1 MEPTTATVRRKL
13 PGSIWALGFVSLLM
27 DTSSELVH
35 SLLPVL
41 MTSVLG
47 ASVAALGV
55 IEGVAEAMAAVS
67 KVFSGTISDYFR
79 KRKALVLLGY
89 GLSALTKPVFPLASS
104 LGWVFSARF
113 VDRIGKGIRGAPRD
127 ALVADLVPPELR
139 GAAYGLR
146 QALDSVG
153 AFAGP
158 LLAVA
163 GMALLAD
170 NLRGVLGI
178 AVVPAGLCVA
188 LIFFG
193 VREPDD
199 AHTAAPRRRLGLAD
213 ARRLPSRFWLI
224 LALGALFTLARF
236 SEAFLILRAKEVGLA
251 IGLVPLVMIVMNL
264 VYSGAAYPAGAAA
277 DRFPPRGL
285 LIAGLAMLIVADVLL
300 AAART
305 PALAFAGAAFWG
317 LHLALTQGLFSK
329 LIADAAPNELRGTA
343 FGVFNL
349 VNGAAL
355 LLASVIAGALW
366 TALGSAAT
374 FCTGAGFAAIAA
386 IGLLAGR
393 PAARPAAP

>member
-1 MEPTTATVRRKL
+1 MHATSSPDRRKM

-41 MTSVLG
+41 MSSVMG
-47 ASVAALGV
+47 ASVAAIGV
-55 IEGVAEAMAAVS
+55 IEGIAEATAAIS
-67 KVFSGTISDYFR
+67 KVFSGTISDFFR

-104 LGWVFSARF
+104 LGWVFGARF
-113 VDRIGKGIRGAPRD
+113 LDRVGKGIRGAPRD

-163 GMALLAD
+163 GMALLA
-170 NLRGVLGI
+170 NNIRGVLWI
-178 AVVPAGLCVA
+178 AVAPAVLCVA
-188 LIFFG
+188 LIVFG

-199 AHTAAPRRRLGLAD
+199 AQAAAPRRRLGLAD
-213 ARRLPSRFWLI
+213 ARRLPRRFWLVI
-224 LALGALFTLARF
+224 ALGAVFTLARF

-251 IGLVPLVMIVMNL
+251 IGLVPLIMIVMNI

-277 DRFPPRGL
+277 DRISPRKL
-285 LIAGLAMLIVADVLL
+285 LIAGLAMLIIADGLL
-300 AAART
+300 AAARS
-305 PALAFAGAAFWG
+305 PSLAFAGAAFWG
-317 LHLALTQGLFSK
+317 LHMALTQGLFSK
-329 LIADAAPNELRGTA
+329 LIADAAPGELRGTA

-349 VNGAAL
+349 VSGAAL
-355 LLASVIAGALW
+355 LLASGIAGALW
-366 TALGSAAT
+366 TAIGSPAT
-374 FCTGAGFAAIAA
+374 FCAGAGFAAIAA
-386 IGLLAGR
+386 AGLLVVRPAGR
-393 PAARPAAP
+393 PAAP

>member
-188 LIFFG
+188 LILFG

-264 VYSGAAYPAGAAA
+264 VYSGAAYPAGTAA
-277 DRFPPRGL
+277 DRFSPRGL